1 MQKDPASLP
10 DCSASLCQMVAFWVS
25 CLEMCMENSEVLAGV
40 EQKSA
45 LIGMMRE
52 RKLQCCV
59 QCCVCCTQVSWLMAA
74 VLEQGKAGQD

>member
-1 MQKDPASLP
+1 MG
-10 DCSASLCQMVAFWVS
+10 
-25 CLEMCMENSEVLAGV
+25 MENSEVLAGG

-45 LIGMMRE
+45 LIGMMGE

-59 QCCVCCTQVSWLMAA
+59 QSCVCCTQVSWLMAA